1 MPVSNIYNMDCMEYM
16 RTVPDKWFDLAVVD
30 PPYGDGNAAIGGG
43 NASEGYSTVTKSVKR
58 IGGRFGKYGKK
69 YLAGMKPPGKN
80 ISMNCSGFQSSR

>member
-43 NASEGYSTVTKSVKR
+43 ETLR
-58 IGGRFGKYGKK
+58 RDI
-69 YLAGMKPPGKN
+69 LPL
-80 ISMNCSGFQSSR
+80 QSL